1 MTDSAWLRGVLDLC
15 LLALLASGETY
26 GYDLARRLQ
35 AHGIGPVPG
44 GSLYPALLR
53 LETSGHLRAHW
64 RAGQGGPG
72 RKYYALTESGR
83 EVLERDRRAWRAFAD
98 RVDDVLAGVGA

>member
-53 LETSGHLRAHW
+53 LETAGYLRAEW
-64 RAGQGGPG
+64 GAGQGGPG
-72 RKYYALTESGR
+72 RKYYALTERGR
-83 EVLERDRRAWRAFAD
+83 DVLERDRQAWRAFAE
-98 RVDDVLAGVGA
+98 RVDGVLSEVSA

>member
-1 MTDSAWLRGVLDLC
+1 MLDLC
-15 LLALLASGETY
+15 LLAALACGETY

-53 LETSGHLRAHW
+53 LETAGYLRAQW

-72 RKYYALTESGR
+72 RKYYALTASGR
-83 EVLERDRRAWRAFAD
+83 EVLDRDRHAWRAFAA
-98 RVDDVLAGVGA
+98 RVDDVLAEVSA